1 MPTKNLNRKQR
12 RTPAAQG
19 EILDKLVGN
28 MTVIS
33 QRLTGVINGLN
44 IVNEDLNKLLRL
56 NPVDTITAGDTVV
69 IDYLGRLVNE
79 DGTLGE
85 TFQGGMMKGLVIRT
99 LGNGELVSDFEDQM
113 MGKQVGSTLEVD
125 ITFPEDYHKHLANK
139 KAKFFVAILEG
150 LRESDAGSY
159 VEGKINELNEETK
172 LIAEAAEK
180 VKAKSEE
187 ASEVQA

>member
-1 MPTKNLNRKQR
+1 MSQKNLTRQQR
-12 RTPAAQG
+12 RSSAAQG

-28 MTVIS
+28 MSTIG
-33 QRLTGVINGLN
+33 QRLHGVINGLN
-44 IVNEDLNKLLRL
+44 LMNEDLVRLLRL
-56 NPVDTITAGDTVV
+56 NPVDVVEAGDTVV
-69 IDYLGRLVNE
+69 IDYLGRLVNA
-79 DGTLGE
+79 DGTLGD
-85 TFQGGMMKGLVIRT
+85 TFSGGQMKGLVIKT

-113 MGKQVGSTLEVD
+113 MGKPVGSTLEVD